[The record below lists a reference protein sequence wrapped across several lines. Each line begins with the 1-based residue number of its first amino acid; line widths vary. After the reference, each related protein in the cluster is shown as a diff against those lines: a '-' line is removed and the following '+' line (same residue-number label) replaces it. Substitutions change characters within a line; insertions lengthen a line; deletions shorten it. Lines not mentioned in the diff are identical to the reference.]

1 MDKIPTVQDTKHT
14 ERNSSIARQD
24 DNLAITLGETSDL
37 RWPLGLEE
45 EPPLGA
51 HLTTTRRGYIHHGIY
66 AGHGRVVHY
75 SGISGLW
82 QIGPVEEVSLSRFA
96 AGRPVRILDHQRL
109 PYSPEDIVRRARS
122 RLDENDYRL
131 LSNNCEHFCN
141 WCISGVNAVR
151 WSGGLFSNARIPP
164 CSACTFD
171 YHARFCGSAPRWTRQ
186 HGSRLCRCRA
196 DIADAMT
203 MIENCRKCRCG
214 DLLLGAAQ
222 PFDALDSKP
231 RRYTHQYDEDLTHS
245 ILDGEHQGIVRHA
258 DGGLST
264 ICDRSSRGAAPRS
277 SR

>member
-141 WCISGVNAVR
+141 WCISGVNRSAQVER
-151 WSGGLFSNARIPP
+151 RLMFPIQALSAMLRLHIRLSRQILRERATLDAAARV
-164 CSACTFD
+164 
-171 YHARFCGSAPRWTRQ
+171 AP
-186 HGSRLCRCRA
+186 
-196 DIADAMT
+196 
-203 MIENCRKCRCG
+203 
-214 DLLLGAAQ
+214 
-222 PFDALDSKP
+222 
-231 RRYTHQYDEDLTHS
+231 
-245 ILDGEHQGIVRHA
+245 
-258 DGGLST
+258 LSLQ
-264 ICDRSSRGAAPRS
+264 S
-277 SR
+277 